1 MRNIFDKIKECKYN
15 NFVKQVSRE
24 NKGKIFWNRGTKFC
38 LAKTAKLQLKDELH
52 MGYNALIDNGRTT
65 ILRLDKDSELIING
79 KFRVFYGADIICFA
93 NSKLILDGGFVN
105 SDVKIRCFE
114 QIHISEGVKIA
125 HDVTIMD
132 GDGHTIEREDYV
144 AHQPIFIGKNVWI
157 GTKSI
162 ILKGV
167 TIGEGAI
174 VAAGSV
180 VTRDVPPHSLA
191 AGNPARVIKENI
203 SWR

>member
-1 MRNIFDKIKECKYN
+1 MKSFADKIKEYRYNHWCK
-15 NFVKQVSRE
+15 QIIRTDS
-24 NKGKIFWNRGTKFC
+24 GKLLYNRGTKLC
-38 LAKTAKLQLKDELH
+38 LSKTGKLILNNELH
-52 MGYNALIDNGRTT
+52 MGYNAMIDNGRSS
-65 ILRLDKDSELIING
+65 ILRIDDGGEVIIDG
-79 KFRVFYGADIICFA
+79 KFKAFYGVDIICFKDA
-93 NSKLILDGGFVN
+93 KLTLKGGFIN

-114 QIHISEGVKIA
+114 SITIGEGAKIA

-132 GDGHTIEREDYV
+132 GDGHTVEYEGY
-144 AHQPIFIGKNVWI
+144 IGKKPIVIGNHVWI

-180 VTRDVPPHSLA
+180 VTRDVPAHSIV
-191 AGNPARVIKENI
+191 AGNPAKVLKENI